1 MNAVVLAVALAAA
14 GSRPLGSLTFSPCT
28 LSTEQSAGTSDALCT
43 TLEVPEDRAHP
54 EGRKISLAIAWIH
67 SKAYEGAPDPVFL
80 LAGGPGQ
87 SARETF
93 PQLSSAFAET
103 LRKRHVILVDQ
114 RGTGGSHALACKNKR
129 PSDDDD
135 SDDEQVARE
144 RAVAFTKACAS
155 SLDADPAFYST
166 AEAID
171 DLDAVRAALGAE
183 QIDLVGISYGTR
195 VAQQYAKRFPAH
207 TRAVV
212 LDGVVPNTLVLGS
225 EHAKNLEASLDLQF
239 ARCTADPVCHQR
251 FGSPRSD
258 LDGLLAK
265 LRKAPM
271 PVDYRDPIT
280 GELRHDTFGAG
291 QLAGV
296 VRLFAYAP
304 PVAAVLPVALH
315 EASEGH
321 PEILMAQSKLISS
334 LIGESIT
341 MGMQWSVMCT
351 EDADELR
358 PNPADE
364 HSVLGNALIEITVAQ
379 CAVWPHHARAAG
391 FREPLTTDVPT
402 LVLSGE
408 FDPVTPPR
416 YGDEVV
422 ARLPKGRHLILKGQ
436 GHNVLPVTCLP
447 RLMGEF
453 LKKADAK
460 ALDASCLDSLT
471 RPAPFT
477 SLIGSEP

>member
-1 MNAVVLAVALAAA
+1 MTSVLIAVALAAS
-14 GSRPLGSLTFSPCT
+14 GSRPLGSLTFAPCT

-54 EGRKISLAIAWIH
+54 EGRKISLAIAWIP
-67 SKAYEGAPDPVFL
+67 SKAYEAAPDPVFL

-87 SARETF
+87 SARDSY
-93 PQLSSAFAET
+93 PQLASAFAET

-114 RGTGGSHALACKNKR
+114 RGTGGSHALACKNPR
-129 PSDDDD
+129 PTDDP
-135 SDDEQVARE
+135 DDERE
-144 RAVAFTKACAS
+144 AMALAVAFTKACAS
-155 SLDADPAFYST
+155 TLDADPAFYST
-166 AEAID
+166 AEALE

-183 QIDLVGISYGTR
+183 QLDLVGISYGTR
-195 VAQQYAKRFPAH
+195 VAQQYAKHFPAR
-207 TRAVV
+207 TRAIV

-251 FGSPRSD
+251 FGSPRAD

-271 PVDYRDPIT
+271 PVDYRDPVT
-280 GELRHDTFGAG
+280 GVLRHDTFGAG

-296 VRLFAYAP
+296 VRLFAYLP
-304 PVAAVLPVALH
+304 PIAAVLPVALH
-315 EASEGH
+315 EATEGH

-334 LIGESIT
+334 VIGESIT

-364 HSVLGNALIEITVAQ
+364 HSVLGNALIEVTVAQ

-391 FREPLTTDVPT
+391 FREPLATEVPA

-422 ARLPKGRHLILKGQ
+422 ARLPKGRHLIAKGQ
-436 GHNVLPVTCLP
+436 GHNVLPTTCLP

-453 LKKADAK
+453 FKKADAK
-460 ALDASCLDSLT
+460 GLDASCLESLT